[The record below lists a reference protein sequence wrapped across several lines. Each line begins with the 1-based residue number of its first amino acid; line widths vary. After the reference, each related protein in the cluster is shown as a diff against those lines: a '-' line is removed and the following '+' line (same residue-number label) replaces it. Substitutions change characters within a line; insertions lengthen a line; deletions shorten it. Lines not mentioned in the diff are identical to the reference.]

1 MKNQLEELAVL
12 GGKPFFARPLHVG
25 SPNLGDRRR
34 LMTRIE
40 DLLNRRWFT
49 NNGPFVREF
58 EQRVAYLVNVRNCV
72 AMCNATKGLEL
83 VARAL
88 GLHGEVIIPS
98 FTFVATAHA
107 LQWQQITPIFCDVD
121 ATSHNIDPDCV
132 ERMITPKTTGIIGVH
147 VWGRPCNTERL
158 AEIATRRGL
167 TLLFDAAH
175 AFSCT
180 RGGRMIGGFGAAEVF
195 SFHATKFFNT
205 FEGGAVVTNDDA
217 LARKLRLMNNF
228 GFSGYDNVI
237 YLGTNGKMNEVCA
250 AMGLTNLECLED
262 FVETNRRNY
271 RAYRQNLAG
280 VSGVTVIEYDETE
293 RCNYQYIVLEIDE
306 KQAGVSRDTLMH
318 LLHAENVLARRY
330 FYPGC
335 HGMEPYHSDFPHWEL
350 LLPNTRRLCSRVLSL
365 PNGQAI
371 GESQIQEI
379 CSLIKFVLGLSLREK
394 GKLKEVVGAGEPEA
408 VLV

>member
-394 GKLKEVVGAGEPEA
+394 GRLKEVVGAEEPEA